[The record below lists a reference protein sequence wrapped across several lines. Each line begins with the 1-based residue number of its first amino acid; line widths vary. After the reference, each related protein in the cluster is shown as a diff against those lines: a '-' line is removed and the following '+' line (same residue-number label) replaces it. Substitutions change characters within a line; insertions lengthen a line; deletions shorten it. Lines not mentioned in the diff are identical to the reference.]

1 MSQAVVKKLQD
12 LLGDSVLETS
22 DFRGGHEIRVAP
34 KDWVRTAKLL
44 RDDPDLAMNHFIDLT
59 AIDWPEREPDEP
71 RFDVVLS
78 TRSQTKGHRVRV
90 RTRVEDGASLPTL
103 CDVWTGSNWAERE
116 VWDMFG
122 IPFEGHPDLRR
133 ILLYEEFVGYPL
145 RKDYPIHKAQP
156 LVPYRDVPDIV
167 KLSPFGV
174 EEGQPFGRIQ
184 WSERLAGGDDQVS
197 PAIALQTGQ
206 RRALSDSDA
215 HMNQEPPAATEE

>member
-167 KLSPFGV
+167 NTAV
-174 EEGQPFGRIQ
+174 
-184 WSERLAGGDDQVS
+184 
-197 PAIALQTGQ
+197 
-206 RRALSDSDA
+206 
-215 HMNQEPPAATEE
+215 